1 MSKVIATALAVL
13 VGLASANPAF
23 AGERKSKSEKNLC
36 PDIPTTNDIERT
48 REGGASLQIAG
59 FGVSG
64 NKSRANSVKDV
75 MMREGGP
82 EAWTAAAIFSKRCH
96 DLQKRYPHDPE
107 RQVQELLILRERLLT
122 PIPEQLPEPSPNL
135 ATEVSKAP
143 NWQPSAGSQTAIET
157 PVTDTVEKLN
167 ASDENETQAKP
178 MQAPRRSYAMTV
190 STFPCAGNAC
200 TQSNESISTTSCTTA
215 PPTIIRSPSI
225 MVGNMIIGGIETTIA
240 GSTSCMTTF
249 GF

>member
-1 MSKVIATALAVL
+1 MLKYVILLVVTVAGVAIAATP
-13 VGLASANPAF
+13 ANAKARRDAP
-23 AGERKSKSEKNLC
+23 ENTC
-36 PDIPTTNDIERT
+36 PDMPTTNDIERT

-64 NKSRANSVKDV
+64 NKSRAHSVKDV

-82 EAWTAAAIFSKRCH
+82 EAWTAAAIFSKECH
-96 DLQKRYPHDPE
+96 ILQKRYPHDPE
-107 RQVQELLILRERLLT
+107 RQVQELLKLRERLLS
-122 PIPEQLPEPSPNL
+122 PIAEQVPEPSPNL
-135 ATEVSKAP
+135 VAEVSTPA
-143 NWQPSAGSQTAIET
+143 NRRPSAGSATAIEM
-157 PVTDTVEKLN
+157 PVVETVEKLN
-167 ASDENETQAKP
+167 ASEEYETQGTPA
-178 MQAPRRSYAMTV
+178 QAPTRSYAMNV
-190 STFPCAGNAC
+190 GTFPCAGNAC
-200 TQSNESISTTSCTTA
+200 AQSNESISTTSCTTA